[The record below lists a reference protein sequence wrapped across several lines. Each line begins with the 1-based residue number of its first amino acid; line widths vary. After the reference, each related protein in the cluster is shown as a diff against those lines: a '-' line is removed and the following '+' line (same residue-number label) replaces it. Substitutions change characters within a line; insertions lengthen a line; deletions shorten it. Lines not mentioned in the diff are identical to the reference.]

1 MPLEFALLE
10 PRTLRVTGELD
21 LATAD
26 DLTRRLEALG
36 QGMGDITVE
45 ASGLSFVD
53 STGVRAVLRAAERLE
68 GRGRLILR
76 APTPSVRRVLRL
88 MGLTKPGLALTVED
102 APASAGH
109 QGSTETRIFPAER
122 VRLQEI
128 RAFIRRHALAD
139 SFARHTDS
147 LMLAVSEAAANAILH
162 SGTPEI
168 LVAWRPSSDRVEV
181 EVRDQGVFRRALPS
195 DEDVTTG
202 RGILLMMSTMDQL
215 TITCGTDSRPGT
227 VVRMV
232 KLRGGVDSE
241 VAREDH
247 RDRPQWFSP
256 ERPRVAS
263 SGD

>member
-1 MPLEFALLE
+1 MPLEFALLD
-10 PRTLRVTGELD
+10 PRTLSVTGELD

-26 DLTRRLEALG
+26 DLTSRLEALG

-53 STGVRAVLRAAERLE
+53 STGVRALLRVAERLD

-76 APTPSVRRVLRL
+76 GPTPPVRRVLRL

-102 APASAGH
+102 APASAER
-109 QGSTETRIFPAER
+109 QGSTETRVFPAER

-128 RAFIRRHALAD
+128 RAFIRRHAMAD

-147 LMLAVSEAAANAILH
+147 LVLAVSEAAANAILH

-168 LVAWRPSSDRVEV
+168 VVAWRPSSDRVEV
-181 EVRDQGVFRRALPS
+181 EVSDEGVFRRALPS
-195 DEDVTTG
+195 DEDGATG
-202 RGILLMMSTMDQL
+202 RGILLMMSTMDQI

-232 KLRGGVDSE
+232 KLRGGVDGDAALE
-241 VAREDH
+241 DDRE
-247 RDRPQWFSP
+247 RPQWFSP

-263 SGD
+263 STD